1 MVIQVAE
8 VEGTGDEVPMEE
20 VEEIRVDE
28 ATVAGMQVVLT
39 VVTGTVIG

>member
-1 MVIQVAE
+1 M
-8 VEGTGDEVPMEE
+8 E

-39 VVTGTVIG
+39 VVTGMVIG